1 MQAFEQ
7 DQDLCGYRGDEMRG
21 MKANIPRA
29 LNAGALL
36 DCVDNTGA
44 RQVKLISVKKYRGVK
59 NRHPKGGIGDMLV
72 VSVKKGT
79 PEMRKQVLKAVVV
92 RQKKEFRRPDGLRV
106 SFEDNAV
113 VITDDEG
120 IPKGTDI
127 KGPVAREAAE
137 RFTKIASVASIIV

>member
-1 MQAFEQ
+1 V
-7 DQDLCGYRGDEMRG
+7 RGIRST
-21 MKANIPRA
+21 IPRA
-29 LNAGALL
+29 LNAGAKI

-44 RQVKLISVKKYRGVK
+44 RTVEIISVKKYRGVK
-59 NRHPKGGIGDMLV
+59 NRMPRAGIGDMCV

-79 PEMRKQVLKAVVV
+79 PEMRKQILYAVVV

-106 SFEDNAV
+106 GFEDNAV
-113 VITDDEG
+113 VIVDDKG

-137 RFTKIASVASIIV
+137 RFPKIGTTASMIV

>member
-1 MQAFEQ
+1 MI
-7 DQDLCGYRGDEMRG
+7 GI
-21 MKANIPRA
+21 KANIPRS
-29 LNAGALL
+29 LNAGARM

-44 RQVKLISVKKYRGVK
+44 RQVEIISVKQYRGVK
-59 NRHPKGGIGDMLV
+59 NRMPKAGIGDMCV

-113 VITDDEG
+113 VITDDSG
-120 IPKGTDI
+120 VPKGTEI

-137 RFTKIASVASIIV
+137 RFSKIASAASIIV

>member
-1 MQAFEQ
+1 MI
-7 DQDLCGYRGDEMRG
+7 GI
-21 MKANIPRA
+21 KANIPRS
-29 LNAGALL
+29 LNAGAKL

-44 RQVKLISVKKYRGVK
+44 RQVEIISVKQYRGVK
-59 NRHPKGGIGDMLV
+59 NRMPKAGIGDMCV

-113 VITDDEG
+113 VITDDSG
-120 IPKGTDI
+120 VPKGTEI

-137 RFTKIASVASIIV
+137 RFSKIASAASIIV

>member
-1 MQAFEQ
+1 
-7 DQDLCGYRGDEMRG
+7 MRG
-21 MKANIPRA
+21 IRSTVPRA
-29 LNAGALL
+29 LNAGAKI

-44 RQVKLISVKKYRGVK
+44 RVVEIISVKGYRGVK
-59 NRHPKGGIGDMLV
+59 NRHPRAGVGNMCV

-79 PEMRKQVLKAVVV
+79 PEMRKQILLAVII
-92 RQKKEFRRPDGLRV
+92 RQKQEMHRPDGLRV

-113 VITDDEG
+113 VIVDADG

-137 RFTKIASVASIIV
+137 RFPKIGTTASIVV